1 MLPILT
7 EIVIEAGKILKEGFY
22 GVKEINQKATKDL
35 VTDYDVRVE
44 KFIIGELK
52 KHFSDFSII
61 AEEGSVE
68 ANYRNP
74 NKIIIDPI
82 DGTTNFVHTVPHVAI
97 SLGVHKNNE
106 PYIGIV
112 YNPILDEF
120 FYGIKGEGAFL
131 NGKKINA
138 TDEIVLKKSLIAT
151 GFPYSCDKNIDDFN
165 WVIAKISKIL
175 PEVQDIRRLGS
186 ASLDLCYLARG
197 SFDGYYEM
205 NLKPWDV
212 AAGII
217 ILEEAGGK
225 VSNEKGEKHDI
236 FKDKILLASNSKI
249 HDYLVNYLS

>member
-7 EIVIEAGKILKEGFY
+7 EIILEAGKILKEGFY
-22 GVKEINQKATKDL
+22 GAKEINQKATKDL
-35 VTDYDVRVE
+35 VTDYDIRVE
-44 KFIIGELK
+44 KFIIGELQ
-52 KHFSDFSII
+52 KHFRDFSII

-68 ANYRNP
+68 ANYNNP

-106 PYIGIV
+106 PFIGIV

-120 FYGIKGEGAFL
+120 FHGVRGEGAFL
-131 NGKKINA
+131 NGKKISVTN
-138 TDEIVLKKSLIAT
+138 ESVFKKSLIAT

-165 WVIAKISKIL
+165 WVINKISKIL
-175 PEVQDIRRLGS
+175 PKVQDIRRLGS
-186 ASLDLCYLARG
+186 ASLDLCYLSRG

-205 NLKPWDV
+205 NLKPWDI

-217 ILEEAGGK
+217 ILGEAGGK
-225 VSNEKGEKHDI
+225 ISNEKGEKHDI

-249 HDYLVNYLS
+249 HHHLVELIS